1 MYNSHCEALSI
12 GGPLRD
18 HMATT
23 YGVVCNSVL
32 NTCQYFH
39 VTTGMVPDIMH
50 DILEGSLELCM
61 RHLLIYLVREQKLF
75 SLNVLNNRIASMNY
89 GLSEVKNKPT
99 EIAPASLTSE
109 GHLKQSGMHM

>member
-1 MYNSHCEALSI
+1 
-12 GGPLRD
+12 
-18 HMATT
+18 
-23 YGVVCNSVL
+23 
-32 NTCQYFH
+32 
-39 VTTGMVPDIMH
+39 MVPDIMQ

-61 RHLLIYLVREQKLF
+61 LHILIYLIRKQKLF

-99 EIAPASLTSE
+99 EIAPASLTSA